1 LQQRDGFKRA
11 VAAEQRAGVEQNVAA
26 RVRG

>member
-11 VAAEQRAGVEQNVAA
+11 VAAEQKAGAEQNVAPRA
-26 RVRG
+26 RA